1 MSKKERQVGFSTTLP
16 RSLVEVLKQQAK
28 KRRLQQKQLTQSA
41 LETFLFPQEPIVQEP
56 TILRTLRRIEARQHA
71 FERNMEILAETLS
84 VYIRVWLTNT
94 YEVPMAHKEGAVL
107 QGTRR
112 YGQFVEMVSR
122 QLKEGSSWFGELPP
136 ETLFPDDNKSK
147 VNEEEQQ
154 VNNA

>member
-94 YEVPMAHKEGAVL
+94 HEVPMEHKEGAVL
-107 QGTRR
+107 QGERR
-112 YGQFVEMVSR
+112 YNQFVAMVS
-122 QLKEGSSWFGELPP
+122 QHIKEGSSCFGELPP
-136 ETLFPDDNKSK
+136 DALIHDDRKNNISD
-147 VNEEEQQ
+147 EEQ
-154 VNNA
+154 